1 MWRFFFLI
9 FMDKVFF
16 FFIRY
21 LELLCIMS
29 ELFVFFCF
37 CFVIGLGG
45 VFGLVMVEYIGFD
58 ELGFLGGLFW
68 GLGNLFW
75 YILVKFDFLE
85 LFCLLLFFS
94 LVFFL
99 FVLIFCFVGG
109 GVLILNI
116 GYVFWIEGELCWV
129 DGLLVFVWFF
139 WGGGVGVW
147 LFFFNRIGEL

>member
-1 MWRFFFLI
+1 
-9 FMDKVFF
+9 MDKVFF

-75 YILVKFDFLE
+75 YILVKLDFLE

-129 DGLLVFVWFF
+129 DGLFVFVWFF

>member
-1 MWRFFFLI
+1 M
-9 FMDKVFF
+9 
-16 FFIRY
+16 
-21 LELLCIMS
+21 
-29 ELFVFFCF
+29 
-37 CFVIGLGG
+37 IGLGG

-75 YILVKFDFLE
+75 YILVKLDFLE